1 MFYELHHIVSPKYFK
16 KEYGENFSFPPHM
29 HQCFEIAIV
38 LDGNMTIT
46 VSNKIYNLSR
56 GEAIFIFPNQLHSFS
71 SEKSKHMILI
81 FSPKIVQ
88 SFSVKYSEMLPTS
101 AKFVPDKHLVSALD
115 ALEPQD
121 SVIAM
126 KGLLYSVS
134 ADFERQASFSESYSN
149 EDDLLMKIF
158 KYVDANYRG
167 ECTLEAAAHA
177 MGYDHA
183 YISRYFK
190 KATGISYNS
199 YVNMCRLSNASYL
212 LKNSD
217 LSVLECSIESG
228 YKSLRSFNRNFKEY
242 FSATPLE
249 YKRGD

>member
-29 HQCFEIAIV
+29 HQCFELAVV

-46 VSNKIYNLSR
+46 VSNRVYNLGR
-56 GEAIFIFPNQLHSFS
+56 GDAVFIFPNQLHSFS
-71 SEKSKHMILI
+71 SDKSKHMLLI

-88 SFSVKYSEMLPTS
+88 SFTVKYSGMLPICS
-101 AKFVPDKHLVSALD
+101 KFQPAEQLISALD

-134 ADFERQASFSESYSN
+134 ADFERQASFSESYTSN
-149 EDDLLMKIF
+149 DNLLMQIF
-158 KYVDANYRG
+158 EFVDNNYRT

-177 MGYDHA
+177 VGYDHA

-190 KATGISYNS
+190 KATGIPYNS
-199 YVNMCRLSNASYL
+199 YVNMCRLSHASYL

-217 LSVLECSIESG
+217 VSILECAIESG

-242 FSATPLE
+242 FSVTPQE
-249 YKRGD
+249 YKNAD